1 MDLDMDDYIDPYE
14 EAEAEAAAEAAGI
27 AGPNAEDSD
36 DDPDSDDSD
45 AESDYEEQSFG
56 LLSSGKHRVRNPD
69 GTFRCPFCPG
79 KKKQGYK
86 IKDLLQHADGI
97 GVSSKHRRHGRE
109 RASHRAFARFVR
121 TDPSF
126 AADLVGITGIL
137 GAIKPALANSN
148 GSGSATGEAKAHAAP
163 ARSSSVPAENGV
175 LPLEVER
182 YAWPWACVLAAGSGF
197 NAEEFAGRVA
207 MFSFVEVVPLFVD
220 GMDNIGTFAIVRFT
234 NDWSGF
240 NDALTLENHF
250 SVNRLGKKEFEIS
263 SSGMGAAEGEGGEC
277 EVKVYGWVAREGDYN
292 GGTVVGRFLRKH
304 TILKTID
311 EVSKTESEKSGE
323 MVARLASQIEEK
335 NRYLHDLETKKN
347 ATELSI
353 SRLEEDNRKLHEAY
367 NEEMRN
373 LHRRARENA
382 LRIFQENENLRQE
395 LDNKRRELNSRA
407 KQLEKLSAENAND
420 RKTLDDERQKASEI
434 LLWEVKRLRAE
445 G

>member
-14 EAEAEAAAEAAGI
+14 EAEAEAAAEAAGV
-27 AGPNAEDSD
+27 ADPKSD
-36 DDPDSDDSD
+36 DSEDDSEDDSD
-45 AESDYEEQSFG
+45 AESDYEEQSFR
-56 LLSSGKHRVRNPD
+56 LLTSGKHRVRNPD

-126 AADLVGITGIL
+126 AEDLVGITGIL
-137 GAIKPALANSN
+137 GAIKPVPANAN
-148 GSGSATGEAKAHAAP
+148 GSGSASAEAKANGGPTGSSSAP
-163 ARSSSVPAENGV
+163 AEDVGP
-175 LPLEVER
+175 PPEVER
-182 YAWPWACVLAAGSGF
+182 YAWPWACVLAAGAGF

-207 MFSFVEVVPLFVD
+207 MFSFVEVVPLFMD
-220 GMDNIGTFAIVRFT
+220 EIEGMETFAIVRFT

-250 SVNRLGKKEFEIS
+250 SVNKLGKKEFETRNGS
-263 SSGMGAAEGEGGEC
+263 LGAAEGEGGEG
-277 EVKVYGWVAREGDYN
+277 EVKVYGWFAREGDYS
-292 GGTVVGRFLRKH
+292 GGNVVGRFLRKH

-311 EVSKTESEKSGE
+311 EVSKTELEKSGE

-335 NRYLHDLETKKN
+335 NRYLQDLETKKN

-367 NEEMRN
+367 NEGN
-373 LHRRARENA
+373 LCNFAS
-382 LRIFQENENLRQE
+382 F
-395 LDNKRRELNSRA
+395 
-407 KQLEKLSAENAND
+407 LSALPD
-420 RKTLDDERQKASEI
+420 GLDCDMSSHGCETETY
-434 LLWEVKRLRAE
+434 L
-445 G
+445 

>member
-1 MDLDMDDYIDPYE
+1 
-14 EAEAEAAAEAAGI
+14 
-27 AGPNAEDSD
+27 
-36 DDPDSDDSD
+36 
-45 AESDYEEQSFG
+45 
-56 LLSSGKHRVRNPD
+56 
-69 GTFRCPFCPG
+69 
-79 KKKQGYK
+79 
-86 IKDLLQHADGI
+86 
-97 GVSSKHRRHGRE
+97 
-109 RASHRAFARFVR
+109 
-121 TDPSF
+121 
-126 AADLVGITGIL
+126 
-137 GAIKPALANSN
+137 
-148 GSGSATGEAKAHAAP
+148 
-163 ARSSSVPAENGV
+163 VPAENGV

-220 GMDNIGTFAIVRFT
+220 GMDSIGTFAIVRFT

-367 NEEMRN
+367 NEGN
-373 LHRRARENA
+373 LCN
-382 LRIFQENENLRQE
+382 F
-395 LDNKRRELNSRA
+395 
-407 KQLEKLSAENAND
+407 
-420 RKTLDDERQKASEI
+420 ASVP
-434 LLWEVKRLRAE
+434 LAYLM

>member
-14 EAEAEAAAEAAGI
+14 EAEAEAVAG
-27 AGPNAEDSD
+27 AEDSD
-36 DDPDSDDSD
+36 DEDDSD

-56 LLSSGKHRVRNPD
+56 LLRSGKHRVRNPD

-126 AADLVGITGIL
+126 ADDLVGITGIL
-137 GAIKPALANSN
+137 GAIKPAPADANGN
-148 GSGSATGEAKAHAAP
+148 GNATGDAKANTAP
-163 ARSSSVPAENGV
+163 AGSSYAPAENEV
-175 LPLEVER
+175 PPREVER
-182 YAWPWACVLAAGSGF
+182 YAWPWACVLAAGAGF
-197 NAEEFAGRVA
+197 NAEKFADRVA
-207 MFSFVEVVPLFVD
+207 MFSLVEVVPLYVD
-220 GMDNIGTFAIVRFT
+220 GMDDIEAFAIVRFT

-250 SVNRLGKKEFEIS
+250 SVNKLGKKEFETR
-263 SSGMGAAEGEGGEC
+263 SSGLDAVEGEGSKGEA
-277 EVKVYGWVAREGDYN
+277 KVYGWVAREGDYN

-311 EVSKTESEKSGE
+311 EVSKTELEKSGE

-335 NRYLHDLETKKN
+335 NRYVQDLETKKN

-367 NEEMRN
+367 NEGNLMCIFAFFPLVVLDGSKFAFMCHMSSRGCEMYIPHD
-373 LHRRARENA
+373 LQI
-382 LRIFQENENLRQE
+382 LI
-395 LDNKRRELNSRA
+395 
-407 KQLEKLSAENAND
+407 LSCSI
-420 RKTLDDERQKASEI
+420 TY
-434 LLWEVKRLRAE
+434 
-445 G
+445 